1 MQGGREGTHESAERL
16 GEGSRAAAPAPPQP
30 PWLLS
35 AHSDP
40 WNGGALKR

>member
-16 GEGSRAAAPAPPQP
+16 GEGSRAAAPAPP
-30 PWLLS
+30 WLLS

-40 WNGGALKR
+40 YNGGALKR